1 MSKSQ
6 KYSSEL
12 IEELKLLAEA
22 FIADAEAF
30 IADAEALIDEYKK
43 EEHHGRN

>member
-1 MSKSQ
+1 MSKSP
-6 KYSSEL
+6 KYSNEL
-12 IEELKLLAEA
+12 LDELKLLT
-22 FIADAEAF
+22 EAF